1 MQLSIRVDHSIL
13 FVTAFS
19 QSGVVTFAH
28 GKHFREVCY
37 V

>member
-28 GKHFREVCY
+28 GYCGIKAF
-37 V
+37 